1 MSALTQVQRVLAL
14 AGNTIAE
21 YVGVIVG
28 GAANAF
34 QLVALNASGQLDL
47 TMMPTGIGPDTQ
59 VLAASEAIAAGALV
73 KVYANGGVATMRNA
87 NGGTGLEADGFV
99 LAAVAQG
106 ANGTAYLSGLNT
118 AVSGLT
124 PGLAFLSDT
133 TIGGVAAA
141 GATTPGH
148 IYQQVGVVTA
158 AGALQFAP
166 GPAITRS

>member
-59 VLAASEAIAAGALV
+59 PLPASEAISAGSLV
-73 KVYANGGVATMRNA
+73 NVYLNAGTSTMRNA
-87 NGGTGLEADGFV
+87 NGATGLKANGFV
-99 LAAVAQG
+99 LQAVAQG

-118 AVSGLT
+118 AVAGLT
-124 PGLAFLSDT
+124 PGPAFLSDSSV
-133 TIGGVAAA
+133 GAVAAA

-148 IYQQVGVVTA
+148 IYQEVGVVTA
-158 AGALQFAP
+158 AGVLQFAP